1 MEKVINGTS
10 ISPEENNALLEEGFL
25 FRVKGD
31 WEITAGVD
39 GWSGMPN
46 TKGNIHYFTN
56 ADEAEAYAAKQTWV
70 FNSNVHGTVEA
81 VNHME
86 TRTEYEAKLIKA
98 KAEREAKTAEKA
110 KALNMT
116 VEEYKAYKSV
126 QAKKKRYAREIAELE
141 AEIENLKEEIERK
154 SNYIKEH

>member
-10 ISPEENNALLEEGFL
+10 ISPEENNTLFEEGFL
-25 FRVKGD
+25 FRVEGD

-56 ADEAEAYAAKQTWV
+56 ADEAEAYAAKQVWV

-81 VNHME
+81 VSHME
-86 TRTEYEAKLIKA
+86 TRAEYEAKMVKA

>member
-1 MEKVINGTS
+1 MEKIISGTS
-10 ISPEENNALLEEGFL
+10 TSPEENNTLFEEGFL

-31 WEITAGVD
+31 WEIVEGID

-56 ADEAEAYAAKQTWV
+56 ADEAEAYAAKQMWV
-70 FNSNVHGTVEA
+70 FNSDLHRTVEA
-81 VNHME
+81 VSHME
-86 TRTEYEAKLIKA
+86 TRVEYETKMA
-98 KAEREAKTAEKA
+98 KATSEREAKITEKA

-126 QAKKKRYAREIAELE
+126 QAKKKRYTREIAELE
-141 AEIENLKEEIERK
+141 AEIENLKKKIEAK

>member
-1 MEKVINGTS
+1 MEKIINGTS
-10 ISPEENNALLEEGFL
+10 ISPEENNTLLEEGFL
-25 FRVKGD
+25 FRVEGD
-31 WEITAGVD
+31 WEIAEGID

-56 ADEAEAYAAKQTWV
+56 ADEAEAYAAKQVWV

-81 VNHME
+81 VSHME
-86 TRTEYEAKLIKA
+86 THAEYEAKLIKA

-126 QAKKKRYAREIAELE
+126 QAKKKRYVREIAELE
-141 AEIENLKEEIERK
+141 AEIENLKEEIEIK

>member
-1 MEKVINGTS
+1 MEKIINGTS
-10 ISPEENNALLEEGFL
+10 IAPEENNTLFEEGFL
-25 FRVKGD
+25 FRVEGD

-70 FNSNVHGTVEA
+70 FNSDMHGKVEA
-81 VNHME
+81 VSHME
-86 TRTEYEAKLIKA
+86 TRAEYEAKMAKIKA
-98 KAEREAKTAEKA
+98 EHEAKTIEKA

-141 AEIENLKEEIERK
+141 AEIENLKEEIEIK

>member
-10 ISPEENNALLEEGFL
+10 ISPEENNALFEEGFL
-25 FRVKGD
+25 FRVEGD

-56 ADEAEAYAAKQTWV
+56 ADEAKAYAAKQTWV
-70 FNSNVHGTVEA
+70 FNSDMHGKVEA
-81 VNHME
+81 VSHME
-86 TRTEYEAKLIKA
+86 TRAEYEAKMAKIKA
-98 KAEREAKTAEKA
+98 EHEAKTIEKA
-110 KALNMT
+110 KTLNMT

-126 QAKKKRYAREIAELE
+126 QAKKKRYAREITELE
-141 AEIENLKEEIERK
+141 AEIENLKEKIEIK

>member
-10 ISPEENNALLEEGFL
+10 ISPEENNALFEEGFL

-70 FNSNVHGTVEA
+70 FNSDVHGKVEA
-81 VNHME
+81 VSHME
-86 TRTEYEAKLIKA
+86 TRAEYEAKMAKIKA
-98 KAEREAKTAEKA
+98 EHEAKTIEKA

-141 AEIENLKEEIERK
+141 AEIENLKEKIEIK

>member
-1 MEKVINGTS
+1 MEKIINGTS

-56 ADEAEAYAAKQTWV
+56 ADEAEAYAEKQVWV

-81 VNHME
+81 VSHME
-86 TRTEYEAKLIKA
+86 TRAEYEARLIKA

-126 QAKKKRYAREIAELE
+126 QAKKKRYAREIVELE

>member
-10 ISPEENNALLEEGFL
+10 IAPEENNALFEEGFL
-25 FRVKGD
+25 FRVEGD

-56 ADEAEAYAAKQTWV
+56 ADEAEAYAAKQVWV
-70 FNSNVHGTVEA
+70 FNSDVHGKVEA
-81 VNHME
+81 VSHME
-86 TRTEYEAKLIKA
+86 TRAEYEAKMAKI

-141 AEIENLKEEIERK
+141 EEIENLKEKIEIK

>member
-1 MEKVINGTS
+1 MEKIINGTS

-31 WEITAGVD
+31 WEITAGVA

-56 ADEAEAYAAKQTWV
+56 ADEAEAYAAKQVWV

-81 VNHME
+81 VSHME
-86 TRTEYEAKLIKA
+86 THAEYEARLIKA

>member
-10 ISPEENNALLEEGFL
+10 ISPEENNALFEEGFL
-25 FRVKGD
+25 FRVEGD

-56 ADEAEAYAAKQTWV
+56 ADEAKAYAAKQVWV
-70 FNSNVHGTVEA
+70 FNSDVHGKVEA
-81 VNHME
+81 VSHME
-86 TRTEYEAKLIKA
+86 TRAEYEARLIKA

-126 QAKKKRYAREIAELE
+126 QAKKKRYAREITELE

>member
-10 ISPEENNALLEEGFL
+10 ISPEENNALFEEGFL
-25 FRVKGD
+25 FKVEGD

-56 ADEAEAYAAKQTWV
+56 ADEAKAYAAKQTWV
-70 FNSNVHGTVEA
+70 FNSDVHGKVEA
-81 VNHME
+81 VSHME
-86 TRTEYEAKLIKA
+86 TRAEYEAKMAKIKA
-98 KAEREAKTAEKA
+98 EHEAKTIEKA

-141 AEIENLKEEIERK
+141 AEIENLKEKIEIK

>member
-1 MEKVINGTS
+1 MEKIINGTS

-25 FRVKGD
+25 FRVEGD

-56 ADEAEAYAAKQTWV
+56 ADEAEAYAAKQMWV
-70 FNSNVHGTVEA
+70 FNSDVHGTVEA
-81 VNHME
+81 VSHME
-86 TRTEYEAKLIKA
+86 THAEYEARLIKA

>member
-1 MEKVINGTS
+1 MEKIINGTS

-56 ADEAEAYAAKQTWV
+56 ADEAEAYAEKQVWV

-81 VNHME
+81 VSHME
-86 TRTEYEAKLIKA
+86 TRAEYEARLIKA